1 MQSFEANNSLL
12 NKSSTTKIKQIIGG
26 VILPTQFTLN
36 VSQTT
41 TKTTT
46 LFSDDLNATPA
57 E

>member
-1 MQSFEANNSLL
+1 MQSFESISE

-41 TKTTT
+41 T

-57 E
+57 G